1 MGKLR
6 AIFSVILALTM
17 IPAGMALAEG
27 ETTYD
32 LHFDNTAWLYNADD
46 DVYWQVGVV
55 YCQSPAA
62 VEYESLGIFVPGAYM
77 TATDNGDGTYTCSL
91 NAAGEVAGYTASTAP
106 IVIPV
111 NTPGYSA
118 MAAPTGYASEAAAY
132 TTAGLIYVS
141 AGCRGRANGSDESGN
156 LTYEGGAPWG
166 VTDLKA
172 AILYLRYNASSLPG
186 DAARVFSFGMSG
198 GGAQS
203 ALLGATGDSALYAPY
218 LAAIGAAAQDDQGD
232 ALSDAVLGAMCWCP
246 ITSLDEAD
254 EAYEWN
260 MGQYADD
267 GTRADGTFTKALS
280 NDLAAAY
287 AQYLN
292 VLGLVDENGNALT
305 LTESTD
311 GIYAAGSYY
320 DYLVS
325 EVETSLNNFLSDTAF
340 PYTEGGSE
348 MSALPDGSGEMG
360 DAPTG
365 QADQRPG
372 RNGGPGADGTD
383 ANTSATAKTDGAPD
397 ANATGMPENGGPG
410 ADGTDAN
417 TSATA
422 KTDSAPDAN
431 ATGTPENGGPG
442 ADGTDANTSATAGTT
457 YETVQDYI
465 DSLNADSAWVSYD
478 AATGTASITSLA
490 DFVTHMKNATKD
502 VGAFDDLNLSEAE
515 NDLFGTGESDLSHFD
530 STLAALL
537 AANESAYAG
546 LTGWDASYVVAYADD
561 LQAVDSLG
569 NSVQSRVDMYNPMY
583 YLSAYYDGAGTSTVA
598 KYWRIRTGIEQ
609 GDTALTVET
618 NLALALQA
626 NADVADVDF
635 ATVWGQGHAQAE
647 RTGDAATNFIAWVS
661 ACCAE

>member
-1 MGKLR
+1 MRKLR
-6 AIFSVILALTM
+6 AIFSVFLALTM

-27 ETTYD
+27 EATYD

-46 DVYWQVGVV
+46 DVFWQVGVV

-77 TATDNGDGTYTCSL
+77 TAADNGDGTYTCSL

-106 IVIPV
+106 MVIPV

-132 TTAGLIYVS
+132 TAAGFIYVS

-203 ALLGATGDSALYAPY
+203 ALLGATGDSALYDPY
-218 LAAIGAAAQDDQGD
+218 LAAIGAAIEDDQGN
-232 ALSDAVLGAMCWCP
+232 ALSDTVLGAMCWCP

-267 GTRADGTFTKALS
+267 GARADGTFTKALS
-280 NDLAAAY
+280 DDLAAAY

-292 VLGLVDENGNALT
+292 ELGLVDENGNALT
-305 LTESTD
+305 LTDSTD

-325 EVETSLNNFLSDTAF
+325 EVETSLNNFLTDTAF

-348 MSALPDGSGEMG
+348 MSALPGGNVEMG
-360 DAPTG
+360 GAPNG
-365 QADQRPG
+365 QAGERPG
-372 RNGGPGADGTD
+372 RNGAPGADGTD
-383 ANTSATAKTDGAPD
+383 ANSSATAKSGAPG
-397 ANATGMPENGGPG
+397 ANATGMPENGAPG
-410 ADGTDAN
+410 ADGTNAN
-417 TSATA
+417 S
-422 KTDSAPDAN
+422 
-431 ATGTPENGGPG
+431 
-442 ADGTDANTSATAGTT
+442 SATAGTT

-465 DSLNADSAWVSYD
+465 DSLNADGAWVSYD

-530 STLAALL
+530 GTLAALL
-537 AANESAYAG
+537 AANESVYAS
-546 LTGWDASYVVAYADD
+546 LTGWDASYVAAYADD
-561 LQAVDSLG
+561 LQTVDSLG
-569 NSVQSRVDMYNPMY
+569 SSMQTRVDMYNPMF

-626 NADVADVDF
+626 DADVTDVDF
-635 ATVWGQGHAQAE
+635 ATVWGQGHTQAE
-647 RTGDAATNFIAWVS
+647 RTGDAATNFIAWVN